1 MTWENYYMPSS
12 IEEALSFLEKH
23 QGEARLIAGGTDL
36 MVQHKSEPLKAEA
49 LIDTGGIPE
58 LQKIYEDNGRI
69 YVGGAVTHS
78 QVVNS
83 QLLKEKG
90 RVLVDAARA
99 VGALQIRNV
108 GTVAGNVVTAQPAAD
123 TAIALVALDA
133 LVHIQSGTEKLEKS
147 VLDTFLGPGKSSIN
161 PSKEM
166 ITAFSYP
173 IPISLERTGFVRFA
187 RRDSLA
193 LPLVNLGFWLVLRDD
208 HKTVEDIRI
217 AVGPMSTV
225 PFRARET
232 EAHLKGT
239 QINDEELAKAGL
251 VIANE
256 VTPRDSFRG
265 SAKFKKHLI
274 GVALKRAIK
283 DVLDVKGVEQDD

>member
-12 IEEALSFLEKH
+12 TEEALSLLDKY

-36 MVQHKSEPLKAEA
+36 MVQHKSEPIKAKA
-49 LIDTGGIPE
+49 LIDIGGIPD
-58 LQKIYEDNGRI
+58 LKKIHEENGRV

-78 QVVNS
+78 QVVGS
-83 QLLKEKG
+83 PLLKEKG
-90 RVLVDAARA
+90 QVLVDAARA

-108 GTVAGNVVTAQPAAD
+108 GTIAGNVVTAQPAAD

-133 LVHIQSGTEKLEKS
+133 CVHIQSGSEKLKKP

-161 PSKEM
+161 PSKEL

-173 IPISLERTGFVRFA
+173 TPTSLERTGFIRFA

-193 LPLVNLGFWLVLRDD
+193 LPLVNLGFWLILKEDE
-208 HKTVEDIRI
+208 KTVKDIRI

-232 EAHLKGT
+232 EASMKDV
-239 QINDEELAKAGL
+239 QISEEALEKAGL
-251 VIANE
+251 VIAEE

-265 SAKFKKHLI
+265 SADFKKYLI

-283 DVLDVKGVEQDD
+283 GVLDGKGVERDD